1 MKPALILDTGPLV
14 ALLSSADTHHR
25 WAREAL
31 AVRARVVTVE
41 AVVSEAWFLLRNA
54 RARRALMN
62 TVATIEVVSMSQE
75 VPKLKSLMERFE
87 DVPMSFADACVT
99 RVSELIPDCLVA
111 TTDSD
116 FLIYR
121 RNGRAVIPT
130 LMPG

>member
-1 MKPALILDTGPLV
+1 MRPTLILDTGPLV

-25 WAREAL
+25 WAREVL
-31 AVRARVVTVE
+31 AVRGRVVTVE
-41 AVVSEAWFLLRNA
+41 AVLSEAWFLLRNA
-54 RARRALMN
+54 RGRRALMN
-62 TVATIEVVSMSQE
+62 TVSNLEVVSLNEE
-75 VPKLKSLMERFE
+75 VAKLKALMERFE